1 MSNIA
6 LYRKYRPSGF
16 NEIIGQE
23 HIVKTIQN
31 AVEEGKIAHAYLFAG
46 PRGTGKTTIARL
58 VAKAANCLHPLK
70 KGEPCQKC
78 QNCMDITEGRAMD
91 IIEIDAASNRGI
103 DEIRELKESIRSTPL
118 SLKYKVYIIDEAHQL
133 TKEAFNALL
142 KTLEEPPEHAL
153 FILATT
159 SADKMPATILSR
171 VQRFD
176 FKKFSLEQIVQKL
189 SGIIK
194 AEKAKADEEALRLIA
209 HSAEGGLRDAESM
222 LAQVIAHS
230 KGHITLETVQNV
242 LGVASFTQVAD
253 FTDMMYRKD
262 VKEIIEQLNNFQ
274 NNGGNVDELFK
285 SLISYIR
292 KMLLIKLDAS
302 LQKAVVPELT
312 KEQFS
317 RMMLQSEKTA
327 QEELVQML
335 EVFID
340 TQELMRKTSIHIL
353 PIELAFIKLF
363 AKK

>member
-16 NEIIGQE
+16 DEVIGQE
-23 HIVKTIQN
+23 HVVKTIQN
-31 AVEEGKIAHAYLFAG
+31 ALEQGKVAHAYLFTG

-78 QNCMDITEGRAMD
+78 QNCIDITQGRSMDIV
-91 IIEIDAASNRGI
+91 EIDAASNRGI
-103 DEIRELKESIRSTPL
+103 DEIRELKESIRATPL

-176 FKKFSLEQIVQKL
+176 FKKFSLEQIECKL
-189 SGIIK
+189 LGIIK
-194 AEKAKADEEALRLIA
+194 AEKVKAEKEALRLIA
-209 HSAEGGLRDAESM
+209 QTAEGGLRDAESM
-222 LAQVIAHS
+222 LAQVLAHS
-230 KGHITLETVQNV
+230 EGSITMETVQSV
-242 LGVASFTQVAD
+242 LGVVGFTQIAD
-253 FTDMMYRKD
+253 FTDMLANKD
-262 VKEIIEQLNNFQ
+262 ATEMIKQLNIFQ
-274 NNGGNVDELFK
+274 NNGGNVEKLFK
-285 SLISYIR
+285 SLINYVR
-292 KMLLIKLDAS
+292 KMMLIKLDIT

-312 KEQFS
+312 TEQFS
-317 RMMLQSEKTA
+317 RMMGQSEKFTQSELISILEAFMEA
-327 QEELVQML
+327 QDM
-335 EVFID
+335 
-340 TQELMRKTSIHIL
+340 MHKTSVHIL
-353 PIELAFIKLF
+353 PGELALLKLF
-363 AKK
+363 TK